1 MSDPRPDTDPAGSGA
16 TEGTSAVSIDPVL
29 RALARSVDRT
39 GRRVDA
45 LDALVA
51 QLGTDLATL
60 ARYVRAG
67 AAPPGAAPPA
77 DAPSDGEGDE
87 VPAVRAW
94 LLAEDP
100 EQAAADLVDL
110 CTWVGRVYLRYPR
123 TELPSCWL
131 WHPHAVEELWW
142 LRRAHA
148 DAYHPETGS
157 WLRVGDW
164 HDRQLPGVTGRL
176 AHAIGSCELALH
188 RPGERAEGAP
198 RPVPFTDAA
207 AVVARTWTGSG
218 GQQPGPE
225 PTREQ
230 LAQADAYF
238 RALHQS
244 GR

>member
-1 MSDPRPDTDPAGSGA
+1 MSDRQPDTGPADPGRDAG
-16 TEGTSAVSIDPVL
+16 TPVEPIDPVL

-51 QLGTDLATL
+51 QLAADLATL

-67 AAPPGAAPPA
+67 AASPA

-87 VPAVRAW
+87 VSPVRAW
-94 LLAEDP
+94 LLADNP
-100 EQAAADLVDL
+100 EQAAADLDDL
-110 CTWVGRVYLRYPR
+110 CAWVGRVYFRYPR

-148 DAYHPETGS
+148 DAYHPDAGS
-157 WLRVGDW
+157 WVRVGDW

-188 RPGERAEGAP
+188 LPGERAAGAP
-198 RPVPFTDAA
+198 RAVPFAD
-207 AVVARTWTGSG
+207 VATLVAQTWTGSG
-218 GQQPGPE
+218 GQEPGPE